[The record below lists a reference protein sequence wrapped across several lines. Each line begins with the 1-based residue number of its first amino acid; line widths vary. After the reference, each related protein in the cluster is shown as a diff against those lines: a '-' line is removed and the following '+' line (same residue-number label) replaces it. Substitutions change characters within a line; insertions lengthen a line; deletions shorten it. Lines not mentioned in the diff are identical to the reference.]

1 MPEKFK
7 LTFMIHIVKAMMQY
21 SKDQQSRKLTDAI
34 SYYLDDIHKDPLTK
48 DLEYDKPL
56 YVKNKIIRYLDKGA
70 GKWINITDLLKIPE
84 LKKIKGDIIQY
95 TIKIKYIENLI
106 VQEDGFIRMN
116 LLYRVL
122 KENNIEDIFI
132 KIFGEC
138 ENIMNSCYSTWKR
151 CKS

>member
-1 MPEKFK
+1 MPEKTTINF
-7 LTFMIHIVKAMMQY
+7 LILIVKSMMQY
-21 SKDQQSRKLTDAI
+21 SKDQHSRKLTDAV
-34 SYYLDDIHKDPLTK
+34 SYYLDDIYNNPLTK

-56 YVKNKIIRYLDKGA
+56 YVENNNIRYINKGV
-70 GKWINITDLLKIPE
+70 GKWLNITDLLKIPE

-122 KENNIEDIFI
+122 KENNIDGLFV
-132 KIFGEC
+132 KLFGNC
-138 ENIMNSCYSTWKR
+138 ENIINSCYHTWDR